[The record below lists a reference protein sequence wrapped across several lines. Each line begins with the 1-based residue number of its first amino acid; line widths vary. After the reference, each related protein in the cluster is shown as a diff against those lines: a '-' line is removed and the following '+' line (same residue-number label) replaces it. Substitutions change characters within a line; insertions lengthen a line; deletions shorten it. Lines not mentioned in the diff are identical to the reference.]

1 MHNSPHHLTCYE
13 LLYIHIAWVV
23 DRVAE
28 LMDLLKLDLNTSSN
42 GVELRAVPLQGHNKL
57 GLSMDDQLRM
67 ASVVGRGQ
75 VTRLT
80 LNQELANEQAIHARL
95 RDVLRI
101 SDGCVPP

>member
-1 MHNSPHHLTCYE
+1 M
-13 LLYIHIAWVV
+13 
-23 DRVAE
+23 
-28 LMDLLKLDLNTSSN
+28 
-42 GVELRAVPLQGHNKL
+42 RAVPLQGHNKL

-75 VTRLT
+75 IYRQL
-80 LNQELANEQAIHARL
+80 LNQELADEQAIRARL

>member
-1 MHNSPHHLTCYE
+1 
-13 LLYIHIAWVV
+13 
-23 DRVAE
+23 
-28 LMDLLKLDLNTSSN
+28 
-42 GVELRAVPLQGHNKL
+42 
-57 GLSMDDQLRM
+57 LSMDDQLRM

>member
-1 MHNSPHHLTCYE
+1 
-13 LLYIHIAWVV
+13 
-23 DRVAE
+23 
-28 LMDLLKLDLNTSSN
+28 MDLLKLDFNTSSN

-75 VTRLT
+75 IYRQL
-80 LNQELANEQAIHARL
+80 LNQELADEQAIRARL

>member
-1 MHNSPHHLTCYE
+1 
-13 LLYIHIAWVV
+13 
-23 DRVAE
+23 
-28 LMDLLKLDLNTSSN
+28 MDLLKLDLNTSSN

-75 VTRLT
+75 IYMQL
-80 LNQELANEQAIHARL
+80 LNQELADEQAIRARL

>member
-1 MHNSPHHLTCYE
+1 
-13 LLYIHIAWVV
+13 
-23 DRVAE
+23 
-28 LMDLLKLDLNTSSN
+28 MDLLKLDLNTSSN

-67 ASVVGRGQ
+67 ASVVWRGQ
-75 VTRLT
+75 IYRQL
-80 LNQELANEQAIHARL
+80 LNQELADEQAIRARL

>member
-1 MHNSPHHLTCYE
+1 M
-13 LLYIHIAWVV
+13 
-23 DRVAE
+23 
-28 LMDLLKLDLNTSSN
+28 
-42 GVELRAVPLQGHNKL
+42 PLQGRNKAARHEL

-75 VTRLT
+75 IYRQL
-80 LNQELANEQAIHARL
+80 LNQELADEQAIRARL

>member
-1 MHNSPHHLTCYE
+1 
-13 LLYIHIAWVV
+13 
-23 DRVAE
+23 
-28 LMDLLKLDLNTSSN
+28 MDLLKLDLNTSSN

-67 ASVVGRGQ
+67 ESVVGRGQ
-75 VTRLT
+75 IERKL
-80 LNQELANEQAIHARL
+80 LNQELADEQAIRARL